1 MTETILALELRRDPD
16 VVLTRQC
23 ARSLAASLG
32 FDVHDQTRIATAVSE
47 AARVLFV
54 AAGAATAAFAL
65 HGGARPLFVA
75 RISAA
80 EVPSVEDPGVH
91 AALVA
96 GRRLLDAYEER
107 RDGGTW
113 TIELGQ
119 RLPAGVWPLPPQR
132 LQELTAS
139 LPGSADTLAELRQQN
154 YALLAVQ
161 EELRVRQDELTRLN
175 GELAETNSGVLALY
189 AELED
194 KAEAL
199 RRSSESKARVYSEMN
214 HEVRTPINAILSLT
228 DLLLRESFGPLTE
241 AQRKPVQ
248 LVRKSAQSLSDL
260 VDDMLDLAKFEAGK
274 MTLHLDRMRVSELFG
289 TLRGMFRAVHASEA
303 VALVF
308 EPTEHLPRLVTDER
322 KLAQILRNFIA
333 NALKFT
339 ERGEVRVRAAQ
350 LGDEVEFSV
359 RDTGIGISAQD
370 QKLLFADYT
379 QIDSPRQRK
388 VKGTG
393 LGLAVS
399 RRLAELLGGRVT
411 VESAE
416 GVGSVFHVYIPLAL
430 RGDSSER
437 GAEGSAEARHA

>member
-1 MTETILALELRRDPD
+1 VKERLLALELRLEPD
-16 VVLTRQC
+16 VVLIRQC
-23 ARSLAASLG
+23 ARSLAAGLG
-32 FDVHDQTRIATAVSE
+32 FDVHAQTRMATAVSE
-47 AARVLFV
+47 AARVVFV
-54 AAGAATAAFAL
+54 ANGAATATFEL
-65 HGGARPLFVA
+65 VGGATPLFVA
-75 RISAA
+75 CIST
-80 EVPSVEDPGVH
+80 VEAPGVEESGAH

-107 RDGGTW
+107 RDADAW
-113 TIELGQ
+113 TIELGL
-119 RLPAGVWPLPPQR
+119 RLPPGVWPLPPHR
-132 LQELTAS
+132 LQELAAS
-139 LPGSADTLAELRQQN
+139 LPGSADTLADLRQQN
-154 YALLAVQ
+154 FALLAVQ
-161 EELRVRQDELTRLN
+161 DELRVRQDELTRLN

-199 RRSSESKARVYSEMN
+199 RRSSDTKARVYSEMN

-228 DLLLRESFGPLTE
+228 DLLLRESFGALTD
-241 AQRKPVQ
+241 AQRKPIQ

-289 TLRGMFRAVHASEA
+289 TLRGMFRAIHASEA
-303 VALVF
+303 VGLIF
-308 EPTEHLPRLVTDER
+308 EPTDHLPRIVTDER

-339 ERGEVRVRAAQ
+339 ERGEVRVRAV
-350 LGDEVEFSV
+350 LRGDEVEFSV
-359 RDTGIGISAQD
+359 HDTGIGISPQN

-416 GVGSVFHVYIPLAL
+416 GLGSVFRIYVPLAL
-430 RGDSSER
+430 RGDSPGR
-437 GAEGSAEARHA
+437 GAEDGAEARPV